1 MRNTGRD
8 IEPMSPSTGD
18 ADGGDLAKTFDYWSP
33 AFAPDPYPLLR
44 RLRADCP
51 VARSDKLD
59 GFYVL
64 SRYEDVNAA
73 LRDHATFTSTVM
85 TAPAIPLEARP
96 SVLPLD
102 QDPPSHTRYRQLL
115 LPFFTPARAAS
126 LEAMARDAAR
136 KLAGAC
142 TGTIEAYMSYCLP
155 MPTVVISQILGVD
168 ATDYRRFEEWIA
180 LTVDGQ
186 GVDPGAAIDASTE
199 IHEYLA
205 ALLARR
211 QQEPRDDLLTFLLTA
226 EVGGAPLSDAE
237 RLGIAQLLLIAGI
250 DTTANTLAHALLFLS
265 ENTEARQRLAGDPLL
280 MTTAI
285 EEFLRIYAPVSL
297 VRGARSADPEVA
309 GCPIPGGTPVFL
321 SIPSANRDERR
332 FSDAEDVVLDREH
345 NAHIAFGAGVHRCL
359 GAHVARMEL
368 RVGLEEFLA
377 AVPDFHLADR
387 EAVSWKPG
395 PIRGPNRFELICG

>member
-1 MRNTGRD
+1 MTNTGSEMD
-8 IEPMSPSTGD
+8 SVDTSTDD
-18 ADGGDLAKTFDYWSP
+18 AGVCDPARTFDYWSP

-51 VARSDKLD
+51 VARSDELD
-59 GFYVL
+59 GYYIL
-64 SRYEDVNAA
+64 TRYEDVNAA

-85 TAPAIPLEARP
+85 TAPAIPVEARP
-96 SVLPLD
+96 AVPPLD

-115 LPFFTPARAAS
+115 SPFFTPARAAS
-126 LEAMARDAAR
+126 LEAIARDTAR
-136 KLAGAC
+136 KLVAAC
-142 TGTIEAYMSYCLP
+142 TGRIEAYMSYCFP
-155 MPTVVISQILGVD
+155 MPTVVVSQILGVD
-168 ATDYRRFEEWIA
+168 ATDYRRFETWIA
-180 LTVDGQ
+180 STVDGQ
-186 GVDPGAAIDASTE
+186 GVDPGSAIEASTE
-199 IHEYLA
+199 MHEYLT

-226 EVGGAPLSDAE
+226 EVEGQPLSDAE

-250 DTTANTLAHALLFLS
+250 DTTANTLAHALLHLS
-265 ENTEARQRLAGDPLL
+265 ENAEDRKRLAGDRLL
-280 MTTAI
+280 MTTAV

-297 VRGARSADPEVA
+297 VRGARTDTDVA
-309 GCPIPGGTPVFL
+309 GCPIPAGSPVFL
-321 SIPSANRDERR
+321 SIPSANRDEHR

-359 GAHVARMEL
+359 GTHVARMEL

-377 AVPDFHLADR
+377 AVPDFHLVDR

>member
-1 MRNTGRD
+1 
-8 IEPMSPSTGD
+8 
-18 ADGGDLAKTFDYWSP
+18 
-33 AFAPDPYPLLR
+33 
-44 RLRADCP
+44 
-51 VARSDKLD
+51 
-59 GFYVL
+59 
-64 SRYEDVNAA
+64 
-73 LRDHATFTSTVM
+73 
-85 TAPAIPLEARP
+85 
-96 SVLPLD
+96 
-102 QDPPSHTRYRQLL
+102 
-115 LPFFTPARAAS
+115 
-126 LEAMARDAAR
+126 
-136 KLAGAC
+136 
-142 TGTIEAYMSYCLP
+142 MSYCFP
-155 MPTVVISQILGVD
+155 MPTVVISQILGVE

-226 EVGGAPLSDAE
+226 EVDGEPLSDAE

-250 DTTANTLAHALLFLS
+250 DTTANTLAHALLYLS
-265 ENTEARQRLAGDPLL
+265 EDAEARERLARDRLL
-280 MTTAI
+280 MTTAV

-297 VRGARSADPEVA
+297 VRGARTDTEVA
-309 GCPIPGGTPVFL
+309 GCPIPEGTPVFL

-332 FSDAEDVVLDREH
+332 FSDAEDIVLDREH

-377 AVPDFHLADR
+377 AVPDFRLADR